1 MRIVDVRA
9 ASVVAT
15 VKPSKVSTSGAAG
28 AVKWSINQME
38 SKPAASAASV
48 RSRIRS
54 NGIRSC
60 GR

>member
-9 ASVVAT
+9 ASAVAT
-15 VKPSKVSTSGAAG
+15 VKPSNVSTSGAAG
-28 AVKWSINQME
+28 AVKWSISHTE

-48 RSRIRS
+48 RSRMRS
-54 NGIRSC
+54 NDMRSC